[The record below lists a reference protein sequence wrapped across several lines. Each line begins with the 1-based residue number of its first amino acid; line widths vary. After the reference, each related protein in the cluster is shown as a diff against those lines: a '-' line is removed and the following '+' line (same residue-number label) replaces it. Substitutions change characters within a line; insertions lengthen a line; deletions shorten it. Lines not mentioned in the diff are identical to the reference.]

1 VLTNSARIWLL
12 VAAVL
17 LILGALYCAMWFVS
31 SASLACVA
39 CNCEYSFSA
48 PTFRCRQPPIAL
60 TLGSVLLAAAAVCSY
75 LRWRVSRTAI
85 AKLTNTRSN
94 DDAP

>member
-1 VLTNSARIWLL
+1 VLTSSARTWLL
-12 VAAVL
+12 VVAVL
-17 LILGALYCAMWFVS
+17 LIFGALYCAMWFVS
-31 SASLACVA
+31 SSSLACTA

-60 TLGSVLLAAAAVCSY
+60 ALGAGLLLAAVVCFY
-75 LRWRVSRTAI
+75 LRWRLHRDQV
-85 AKLTNTRSN
+85 AKLENTRSN